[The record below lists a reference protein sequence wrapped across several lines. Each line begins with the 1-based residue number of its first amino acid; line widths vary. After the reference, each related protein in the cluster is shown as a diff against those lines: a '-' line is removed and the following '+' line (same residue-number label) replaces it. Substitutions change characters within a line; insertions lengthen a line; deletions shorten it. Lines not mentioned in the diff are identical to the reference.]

1 MCTENTQ
8 DNIKVNA
15 IFRKRGDSCCVN
27 FYSSRPLKTVRSHGV
42 MYERYQQ
49 MLSKGTPKVSA
60 LVAIASRL
68 LRIIFALVKND
79 TLYR

>member
-1 MCTENTQ
+1 MLRKLLFFTA
-8 DNIKVNA
+8 IKNCS
-15 IFRKRGDSCCVN
+15 ISW
-27 FYSSRPLKTVRSHGV
+27 SL

-79 TLYR
+79 TLYRDDYLQKLYNWLHSA

>member
-1 MCTENTQ
+1 
-8 DNIKVNA
+8 
-15 IFRKRGDSCCVN
+15 
-27 FYSSRPLKTVRSHGV
+27 

-79 TLYR
+79 TLYRDDYLQKLYNWLHSA